1 MKNFVIIALAMVLLA
16 GCQQASKKVLL
27 VFSYHQEYEWV
38 EEETRGIDD
47 IFADRN
53 LIVEKFYMD
62 TKRYPDIA
70 SIEKVSAEAISKIKE
85 MAPDVVI
92 VFDDNAC
99 KYVAQEF
106 VGSDVPFVFC
116 GMNADPEDYGFPAKN
131 ITGIEE
137 RGFWKE
143 SLDLLRELDPDI
155 SKTAILLDDSPTAH
169 QAAKRI
175 KKIAS
180 EDDILE
186 VYMTNNFH
194 DWQSKVIELQDK
206 VDALGL
212 FVYFTL
218 HDTLSD
224 QVIHA
229 DDVLNWTLE
238 NSKLPEFAIL
248 DFTVQNGA
256 LCGVIENGYSQGQM
270 AAEIAIRILN
280 GESAESIPI
289 MSPAK
294 GVPVINR
301 HRATELGITIP
312 DGLKERAK
320 IL

>member
-1 MKNFVIIALAMVLLA
+1 MKNFVIIALVMIVLA

-38 EEETRGIDD
+38 VEETRGVDD

-62 TKRYPDIA
+62 TKRHPEIE
-70 SIEKVSAEAISKIKE
+70 SIETASAEAISKIKE

-99 KYVAQEF
+99 KYVAQKF
-106 VGSDVPFVFC
+106 IGSDVPFVFC
-116 GMNADPEDYGFPAKN
+116 GVNADPGDYGFPAKN
-131 ITGIEE
+131 ITGVEE
-137 RGFWKE
+137 RAFWKE
-143 SLDLLRELDPDI
+143 SLDLVRELDPGI
-155 SKTAILLDDSPTAH
+155 TRAAILLDDSHTA
-169 QAAKRI
+169 QQTLKRI
-175 KKIAS
+175 RKEAS
-180 EDDILE
+180 KDDITE
-186 VYMTNNFH
+186 VFMTNHFQ
-194 DWQSKVIELQDK
+194 DWQSKVIEIQDE

-218 HDTLSD
+218 HDSITD
-224 QVIHA
+224 QAIQPEEI
-229 DDVLNWTLE
+229 LRWTLE

-248 DFTVQNGA
+248 DFTVKNGA
-256 LCGVIENGYSQGQM
+256 LCGVIENGYSQGEM

-289 MSPAK
+289 MSPK
-294 GVPVINR
+294 EGIPVINR
-301 HRATELGITIP
+301 HRAKELGITIP
-312 DGLKERAK
+312 DGVKERTE